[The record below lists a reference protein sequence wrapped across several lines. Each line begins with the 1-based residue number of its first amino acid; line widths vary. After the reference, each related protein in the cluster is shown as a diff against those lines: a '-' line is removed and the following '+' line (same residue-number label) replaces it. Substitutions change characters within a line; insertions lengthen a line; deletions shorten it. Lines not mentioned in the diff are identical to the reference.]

1 MRTSY
6 WIGYLLGATM
16 FVVGGLLIAG
26 VLGNSGLFAEQTLA
40 RTMFGVILILYGI
53 YRVSITVSQKQRNEK
68 AEREKSR

>member
-1 MRTSY
+1 
-6 WIGYLLGATM
+6 M

>member
-6 WIGYLLGATM
+6 LIGYLLGATM
-16 FVVGGLLIAG
+16 LVVGGLLIAG

-53 YRVSITVSQKQRNEK
+53 YRITITVSQRQRDEK
-68 AEREKSR
+68 VEREKRR